1 MKVLANFEDN
11 HKIPSNSSLD
21 DLLDGGFEKGTIT
34 QIYGSPSSGK
44 SNVALALAVNVA
56 KNNRKVIYIDT
67 EGGISIDRIK
77 QISGPYFS
85 NVANNIIVLEPTNF
99 LEQTENLRSINVW
112 LRKHHEDVDL
122 IILDSAVAL
131 YRVDDMKSYK
141 LSKEL
146 RKQIQSLSNTARNH
160 DIVGRKDTLRI
171 PSFYGKAGHGPVS
184 RDDPHRLRMQ
194 QDFHAVFPQHPL
206 HGRNHVRRVVRHG
219 EDTSAPLRFGRKPP
233 PLKAGDD
240 IVGSQPVSG
249 AVQKPRIGQ
258 HMRQKFFR
266 RTVIRKI
273 TSSFSG
279 NKQFLAQF
287 FIVLCDCHPVAQ
299 LRCISRAEHTGGAA
313 ASNHNF
319 TQVSSLSL
327 SYQMISFI

>member
-122 IILDSAVAL
+122 IILDSAVAH

-141 LSKEL
+141 LSREL

-160 DIVGRKDTLRI
+160 DIAVIITNQIYNSFDDEGNSEVKPVGGDILEYISKVIIQLERGDETNQRIATLKRHRSI
-171 PSFYGKAGHGPVS
+171 PE
-184 RDDPHRLRMQ
+184 
-194 QDFHAVFPQHPL
+194 
-206 HGRNHVRRVVRHG
+206 GRQV
-219 EDTSAPLRFGRKPP
+219 TF
-233 PLKAGDD
+233 
-240 IVGSQPVSG
+240 
-249 AVQKPRIGQ
+249 
-258 HMRQKFFR
+258 
-266 RTVIRKI
+266 TI
-273 TSSFSG
+273 TSDG
-279 NKQFLAQF
+279 
-287 FIVLCDCHPVAQ
+287 IV
-299 LRCISRAEHTGGAA
+299 
-313 ASNHNF
+313 
-319 TQVSSLSL
+319 
-327 SYQMISFI
+327 